1 MLPNLWVHFGILA
14 RMAGPVES
22 KLPNLIDRHVG
33 RRLRWRR
40 RELKLSQE
48 VLAERLGVTFQQVQ
62 KYERGANRVSA
73 GRLFE
78 LARALDTT
86 IPYFFEGAEA
96 VNAAI
101 DGLAEDGTAFTGLID
116 ADAVDLVIAFQAI
129 HDPELRKSILA
140 MVKKSAAIFSDG
152 KQDSGAD

>member
-1 MLPNLWVHFGILA
+1 
-14 RMAGPVES
+14 VES
-22 KLPNLIDRHVG
+22 KLPNLIDKHVG

-48 VLAERLGVTFQQVQ
+48 TLAEMLGVTFQQVQ

-78 LARALDTT
+78 LARALETT
-86 IPYFFEGAEA
+86 IPYFFEGADA

-101 DGLAEDGTAFTGLID
+101 SRGMAEEGAEFAGLID

-129 HDPELRKSILA
+129 DDPELRKSILA
-140 MVKKSAAIFSDG
+140 MVKKSAALFSDP
-152 KQDSGAD
+152 KANGAGD

>member
-1 MLPNLWVHFGILA
+1 
-14 RMAGPVES
+14 VES
-22 KLPNLIDRHVG
+22 KLPNLIDKHVG

-48 VLAERLGVTFQQVQ
+48 ALAERLGVTFQQVQ

-78 LARALDTT
+78 LAQALDTT
-86 IPYFFEGAEA
+86 IPYFFEGADA

-101 DGLAEDGTAFTGLID
+101 AQGMAAEGADFAGLID

-129 HDPELRKSILA
+129 DDPDLRRSILA
-140 MVKKSAAIFSDG
+140 MVKKSAAVFR
-152 KQDSGAD
+152 GAKPAHEAS

>member
-1 MLPNLWVHFGILA
+1 VHFGISA
-14 RMAGPVES
+14 RDKRAVES
-22 KLPNLIDRHVG
+22 KLPNLIDKHVG

-78 LARALDTT
+78 LAQALDTT
-86 IPYFFEGAEA
+86 IPYFFEGADA

-101 DGLAEDGTAFTGLID
+101 SQGMAAEGTDFAGLID

-129 HDPELRKSILA
+129 DDPDLRRSILA
-140 MVKKSAAIFSDG
+140 MVKKSAAVFR
-152 KQDSGAD
+152 GAKPAPEGG

>member
-1 MLPNLWVHFGILA
+1 M
-14 RMAGPVES
+14 ES
-22 KLPNLIDRHVG
+22 KLPNLIDKHVG

-78 LARALDTT
+78 LAQALDTT
-86 IPYFFEGAEA
+86 ILYFFEGADA

-101 DGLAEDGTAFTGLID
+101 TQGMAEGADFAGLID

-129 HDPELRKSILA
+129 DDPELRRSILA
-140 MVKKSAAIFSDG
+140 MVKKSAAVFR
-152 KQDSGAD
+152 GAKPAPEAG